1 MFPLTITLHSPAQL
15 NAVLRALQPDLKAG
29 DFASPAVGAAYEEA
43 AARVAQHQAEA
54 AAPSPAAAPKEAAA
68 PAPKPAQTK
77 AASPAPGPR
86 TATVASPAAD
96 APEKTVAAPSPTAA
110 PAAAQPQASTA
121 AAEPAA
127 PVTYAQVAAAITNG
141 VKINREKTVDTLAAF
156 KVRKGPELKPEQYG
170 PFMAALSEALEEVA
184 A

>member
-43 AARVAQHQAEA
+43 AARVAQHQA
-54 AAPSPAAAPKEAAA
+54 EAAA

>member
-96 APEKTVAAPSPTAA
+96 APEKTVAAP
-110 PAAAQPQASTA
+110 AAAQPQASTA